1 MKTPINMPVP
11 GITELTQNAARWMQ
25 QELAASAQAG
35 STQAMSTSDL
45 ELARSNIQALAFA
58 QGLSLH
64 GAYRFLRDFIA
75 RQAVPIWS
83 SGQILDGW
91 LESYKMKRKRAS
103 AATGAASGT
112 GVNGALLLA
121 RTVLQS
127 ELGHRYVVQADA
139 TVIAGVINVSLQA
152 ELPGANSN
160 VAAGAVLKLVSSEPD
175 VDSTFIVGSAGL
187 ANGTNDE
194 SDAQALYRLQQRIAN
209 PPMGGC
215 PGDYARWALEVPGIT
230 RAWGLR
236 NPVGPTSAGVIIMAD
251 DNTDMHGLPSESQ
264 QQAVYDYIRDPKR
277 GPPDE
282 LFVIVP
288 TLTLVEPHI
297 MLTPDTSETRAGTLA
312 ALSDLF
318 LREAVPGGEIPHS
331 HLFDVVSDVVGEY
344 NHAFVSPA
352 MSSGGVF
359 STPGFAHLLALGDVM
374 FGGV

>member
-1 MKTPINMPVP
+1 MKSPINMTVP
-11 GITELTQNAARWMQ
+11 NITELTQNAARWMQ

-35 STQAMSTSDL
+35 SPVGMSTSDL

-83 SGQILDGW
+83 SGKILDGW

-103 AATGAASGT
+103 AATGSASGT
-112 GVNGALLLA
+112 GVNGALLQA

-127 ELGHRYVVQADA
+127 DQGHRYVVQTDA
-139 TVIAGVINVSLQA
+139 TVAAGVIHVSLQA
-152 ELPGANSN
+152 ELPGATSN
-160 VAAGAVLKLVSSEPD
+160 VSAGTVLKLVSSEPD
-175 VDSTFIVGSAGL
+175 IDSTFTVDSGGL

-194 SDAQALYRLQQRIAN
+194 KDEQALYRLQQRIAN

-251 DNTDMHGLPSESQ
+251 DNADMHGLPTLSQ

-288 TLTLVEPHI
+288 TLTLISPHI
-297 MLTPDTSETRAGTLA
+297 ILTPDTSDTREGALA

-318 LREAVPGGEIPHS
+318 LREAVPGGDIPHS

-344 NHAFVSPA
+344 NHAFVHPT
-352 MSSGGVF
+352 MTSGGVF
-359 STPGFAHLLALGDVM
+359 SAPGFDHLLALGDVT